1 MEREYNIF
9 TKRVKKVMMLYS
21 AIVSIVMLSLTNNI
35 DNSIERSVRQEVKVA
50 NARMT
55 SFQKPKIERIIP
67 ELQPVIVESTNE
79 VVEEVEVVENE
90 DDSVAQEISEEEVV
104 VEDELVEEINEE
116 PSVVEFY
123 EEATSESRFSEDE
136 IYLMAKVCLAEA
148 EGESDYG
155 KRLVVS
161 TILNR
166 IDSGYYSSNVYDVV
180 YQPYQFEVTMNGRI
194 DRVTVTDD
202 IIQLVKEEIANR
214 SNYDVIYF
222 RTDHY
227 SEYGTPLFVE
237 DSHYFSGF

>member
-21 AIVSIVMLSLTNNI
+21 AIVSIVALSLTNNI
-35 DNSIERSVRQEVKVA
+35 DSSIERRVRQEVKVA
-50 NARMT
+50 NTRMA

-79 VVEEVEVVENE
+79 VVEEIEVVENE
-90 DDSVAQEISEEEVV
+90 DDSVAQEIPEEEVV

-166 IDSGYYSSNVYDVV
+166 IDSGYYSDNVYDVV
-180 YQPYQFEVTMNGRI
+180 YQPYQFEVMMNGRI

>member
-35 DNSIERSVRQEVKVA
+35 DSSIERSVRQEVKVA
-50 NARMT
+50 NTRMA

-79 VVEEVEVVENE
+79 VEEVEVVENE
-90 DDSVAQEISEEEVV
+90 DDSVAQEILEEVV

-166 IDSGYYSSNVYDVV
+166 IDSGYYSDNVYDVV
-180 YQPYQFEVTMNGRI
+180 YQPYQFEVMMNGRI